1 MLTPVMRM
9 TFAPKSDRK
18 ELHTAA
24 GGRCVNSITFI
35 PCRAILEES
44 ILSLWELWRVRLNVF
59 GLEVILGFI
68 RSWEI

>member
-24 GGRCVNSITFI
+24 GGRCVNSITLI

-44 ILSLWELWRVRLNVF
+44 ILSLWELRRLNVF